1 MMKQLIYSSFIF
13 IFICSSLYSQTGITK
28 QDYLQAI
35 KKAEESDWQGYK
47 ESIKKWEQS
56 DPAERASEPP
66 KAGRH
71 LVRMPALLYS
81 VTKEKKYA
89 ERAREA
95 LLNMTYGDAY
105 YNLVALEQIEDSG
118 IITKKDLEITEKG
131 ILESAERAVQYWVEW
146 GAMNH
151 ATQSLVNN
159 LAAAMTYFPD
169 HPDYEKWKQ
178 KLEINVSASWGRW
191 SIEDAQIY
199 LPAWIKPMMEY
210 AELTGLEKEYYANP
224 MTKYYFDYLVQLM
237 TPGGQIVE
245 FGDGRFGRGYTWD
258 WMISVLEKG
267 ATIYRDG
274 KMKWAAHRIFEAHF
288 KELGHLPREH
298 ICEAYRWADDTIAEQ
313 VPTDGS
319 RLVLEDYVGKK
330 VVFRSGWDRNAT
342 YLFLNYM
349 DDAPF
354 GIDGK
359 EQLITTIN
367 VETEKN
373 HHGHADENA
382 IGLLM
387 KNGCILLYESGYRET
402 VSTGPD
408 GQFRADVFHNKL
420 VVRNGIA
427 DPDWRLMP
435 FLLDGGRYKFVNTK
449 LMHFRPFK
457 EVDISRTRLTYDE
470 MGYQWDRLINYLK
483 GREWFIIFDFV
494 KILKDDEFTLANLFY
509 TQNISGFDVDN
520 PIWFDTYYSTIAAM
534 PNLAPF
540 YAGDENKQNTR
551 LLIYFPEGKSFRIG
565 AEQLRNNS
573 QTEWAVYSAKVDSF
587 KAGNILIF
595 TTLLIP
601 HPQKTDPQSI
611 VNELSKIQV
620 YHNGN
625 GYGINLPTDDG
636 FMQINAMVDLE
647 AEFLKKNIRPR
658 YNFES
663 GRAEYGDLITDAR
676 YCYLHK
682 KEKRLFYSFF
692 QASKLIFSGKT
703 IFEAP
708 SMIHGQDDGSYL
720 RRGVPK
726 WVAWEDMVVLKTK

>member
-1 MMKQLIYSSFIF
+1 MKQLSFCGIF
-13 IFICSSLYSQTGITK
+13 LILICAPGYTQTTITK
-28 QDYLQAI
+28 QDYIEAI
-35 KKAEESDWQGYK
+35 KIAEEQSWDDYQNAIK
-47 ESIKKWEQS
+47 EWEQG
-56 DPAERASEPP
+56 DPAERSSEPP

-81 VTKEKKYA
+81 VTKEEKYA
-89 ERAREA
+89 EHAREA
-95 LLNMTYGDAY
+95 FLDMTYGDAY
-105 YNLVALEQIEDSG
+105 YNLAALEQIKESG
-118 IITKKDLEITEKG
+118 IISKKDLEIIEQG
-131 ILESAERAVQYWVEW
+131 MLESAERAVNYWVEW

-178 KLEINVSASWGRW
+178 KLDINVSASWGRW

-199 LPAWIKPMMEY
+199 IPAWIKPMMEY
-210 AELTGLEKEYYANP
+210 AELMGLEEEYYANP
-224 MTKYYFDYLVQLM
+224 MTKYYFDYLVQLV

-258 WMISVLEKG
+258 WMIAVLEKG
-267 ATIYRDG
+267 ASIYRDG
-274 KMKWAAHRIFEAHF
+274 KMKWAAHRLFEAHY
-288 KELGHLPREH
+288 KESGHIPREH
-298 ICEAYRWADDTIAEQ
+298 ICEAVVWADESIPEQ
-313 VPTDGS
+313 VPADGS

-330 VVFRSGWDRNAT
+330 IVFRNGWDRNAN

-349 DDAPF
+349 DDPPF
-354 GIDGK
+354 GVDGK

-367 VETEKN
+367 VEAEKN

-387 KNGCILLYESGYRET
+387 KDGCILLYESGYRET
-402 VSTGPD
+402 ASTGPH
-408 GQFRADVFHNKL
+408 GEFRADVFHNKL
-420 VVRNGIA
+420 VVRNGLA
-427 DPDWRLMP
+427 NPDDRMMP
-435 FLLDGGRYKFVNTK
+435 FLMDDGRYKFVNTK
-449 LMHFRPFK
+449 LMYFRCFK
-457 EVDISRTRLTYDE
+457 EVDVSRTRLTHDE
-470 MGYQWDRLINYLK
+470 MGYQWDRHINYLK
-483 GREWFIIFDFV
+483 EKEWFVIFDFV
-494 KILKDDEFTLANLFY
+494 KILKNDEFTLANLFY

-534 PNLAPF
+534 PNLAPY

-551 LLIYFPEGKSFRIG
+551 LLIYFPEGNSFRIG

-573 QTEWAVYSAKVDSF
+573 QTEWAVYSSKSDSF
-587 KAGNILIF
+587 KAGDNLIF

-601 HPQKTDPQSI
+601 HPQKTEPQSI
-611 VNELSKIQV
+611 VNELSNMQI

-625 GYGINLPTDDG
+625 GYGLKFPNDEG
-636 FMQINAMVDLE
+636 FMQINSMVDLE
-647 AEFLKKNIRPR
+647 AEYLEKNIRPR

-663 GRAEYGDLITDAR
+663 GREEYGDLITDAR

-682 KEKRLFYSFF
+682 NEKELFYSFF

-708 SMIHGQDDGSYL
+708 SMSFGQDDGSYL

-726 WVAWEDMVVLKTK
+726 WVAWEDRVELKK